1 MRARKAGNTLGFLVA
16 VLILVGGAVHAAPS
30 PDASRTAPSLDFI
43 ASPYADFLFYL
54 LHRENA
60 NFPDLR
66 AAVPIDD
73 VKELNTGSFLPG
85 YAMVSDIRSYADL
98 YRLAY
103 TYDDSTAIVAAL
115 KQGEAHFPA
124 FMAYW
129 QRNVEPKERETIAAW
144 KAEEAKARNVER
156 LEDLT
161 RLRFPYST
169 VKVAVIALGP
179 LGGNLQNPPIMFAT
193 MKDASLPAVVGY
205 DGTHMMLS
213 GHADDWKKRRNA
225 TQAINLIYAH
235 GGTSYDIEE
244 ALCLLMQSKLPA
256 TYGLG
261 AEHSPYDGGDTPR
274 RVLLRA
280 MERDWD
286 HYRADTSMNA
296 MDFAIDE
303 TLRTFGATGVAALP

>member
-144 KAEEAKARNVER
+144 KAEEAKARRSGFIDGWRHVR
-156 LEDLT
+156 SDRPTFRMVLIMAA
-161 RLRFPYST
+161 S
-169 VKVAVIALGP
+169 AL
-179 LGGNLQNPPIMFAT
+179 F
-193 MKDASLPAVVGY
+193 
-205 DGTHMMLS
+205 
-213 GHADDWKKRRNA
+213 
-225 TQAINLIYAH
+225 
-235 GGTSYDIEE
+235 
-244 ALCLLMQSKLPA
+244 
-256 TYGLG
+256 
-261 AEHSPYDGGDTPR
+261 
-274 RVLLRA
+274 
-280 MERDWD
+280 
-286 HYRADTSMNA
+286 
-296 MDFAIDE
+296 
-303 TLRTFGATGVAALP
+303 